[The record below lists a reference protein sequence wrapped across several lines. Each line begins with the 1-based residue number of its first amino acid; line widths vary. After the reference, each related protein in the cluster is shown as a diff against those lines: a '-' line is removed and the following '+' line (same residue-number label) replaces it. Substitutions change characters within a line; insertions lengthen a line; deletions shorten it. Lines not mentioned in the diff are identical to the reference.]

1 MAKKNFRDYRKQK
14 ILSQI
19 RTQIRPPTK
28 VDEKELLS
36 AIVKIAMTAS
46 AAQEHQRSEV
56 IRTVKTLDQLTAALG
71 SKGFDLRW
79 SSVYM

>member
-28 VDEKELLS
+28 VDKKELLS
-36 AIVKIAMTAS
+36 AILKIAMTGS
-46 AAQEHQRSEV
+46 AAHECRRSEV
-56 IRTVKTLDQLTAALG
+56 I
-71 SKGFDLRW
+71 
-79 SSVYM
+79 